1 MKTGAWVAAILA
13 SLLLTGAAA
22 NGGRDY
28 IVKTIACDAEEE
40 RCVAAS
46 YECFIALLSDKRIAA
61 GTLRLPRTLVIE
73 RGGNLIFER
82 AYYISRMKCAGFLS
96 RFLAHCWSKKME
108 RSEIKGRCDWLNE
121 TCGSRSRFLSLATKS
136 RPRDLSRAGRN
147 CPTEDASLHGGDVY

>member
-28 IVKTIACDAEEE
+28 IVKTIACDDEEE

-82 AYYISRMKCAGFLS
+82 AYYISPNEMRGFSFAVPRALLVEENGTL
-96 RFLAHCWSKKME
+96 RNKRALRLVE
-108 RSEIKGRCDWLNE
+108 RSVRQQAQILVLGDEI
-121 TCGSRSRFLSLATKS
+121 
-136 RPRDLSRAGRN
+136 
-147 CPTEDASLHGGDVY
+147 